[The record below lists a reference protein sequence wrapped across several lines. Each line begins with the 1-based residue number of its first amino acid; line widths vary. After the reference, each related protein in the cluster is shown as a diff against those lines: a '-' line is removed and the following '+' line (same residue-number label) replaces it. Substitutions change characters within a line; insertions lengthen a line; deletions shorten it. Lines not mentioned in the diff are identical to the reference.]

1 MKYLDDFSPGDE
13 YDLGSVTVSEEEI
26 IAFAQQ
32 FDPQPFHIDT
42 VAARESPFGGII
54 ASGWHTSSLYMRLA
68 VDSMLTQTANV
79 AGLGVDDLR
88 WLQPVRP
95 GDTLTARA
103 TVLEVQP
110 STSRPDRGVLVLRME
125 FTNQRDEL
133 VWHTTSRSL
142 TLRRP

>member
-13 YDLGSVTVSEEEI
+13 FHLGSVTVSEEEI
-26 IAFAQQ
+26 IAFARQ
-32 FDPQPFHIDT
+32 FDPQPFHIDP

-125 FTNQRDEL
+125 FTNQRDEI